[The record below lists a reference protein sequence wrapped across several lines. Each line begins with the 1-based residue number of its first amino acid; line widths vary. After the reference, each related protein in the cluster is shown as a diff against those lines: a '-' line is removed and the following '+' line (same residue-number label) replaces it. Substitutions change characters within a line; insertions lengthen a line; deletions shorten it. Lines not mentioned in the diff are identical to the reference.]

1 MFRDMCHRSPAP
13 CTGRLPRAGATLARE
28 PVCGVHA
35 QTPAK
40 GRIGEI
46 TRHIP
51 FIHFGKPG
59 HAFGRV

>member
-1 MFRDMCHRSPAP
+1 M
-13 CTGRLPRAGATLARE
+13 GRLPQAGAALSRE
-28 PVCGVHA
+28 YGGGAHA
-35 QTPAK
+35 QAPAS